1 MTDNDPIKRRSIIP
15 LASVSPRGNTGSA
28 FTEETMRFFFCSA
41 LALAVALSP
50 QYAAAQSRA
59 DVSSDDMMAQM
70 EAAQAEARAQAV
82 HPGDEALSCEQL
94 QAEMTATMQDPAV
107 QAQFAALGASA
118 EGQMEAADE
127 ARGEMMAMMGGS
139 VVLGLASSFVP
150 GLGYVQM
157 AQQRAMA
164 PAMQARSD
172 QNMAQITEQAQGM
185 ATVMPQLMR
194 GERVHELAQAKQC
207 AFVQEA
213 PPQ

>member
-1 MTDNDPIKRRSIIP
+1 MHF
-15 LASVSPRGNTGSA
+15 V
-28 FTEETMRFFFCSA
+28 FCSA